1 MKEWKTEYLMA
12 LRSYSTIH
20 EKLMYLE
27 NELNL
32 ELFILEKHS
41 IDWDKEETRKHL
53 EVINWLEKKYDE
65 VKGGKSC

>member
-12 LRSYSTIH
+12 LRSYSTMY
-20 EKLMYLE
+20 ERLMYLE

-53 EVINWLEKKYDE
+53 EIINWLEKKYDE

>member
-1 MKEWKTEYLMA
+1 MKEWKTEYLMG
-12 LRSYSTIH
+12 LRSYSTMH
-20 EKLMYLE
+20 EKLRYLE

-53 EVINWLEKKYDE
+53 EIINWLEKKYDE

>member
-12 LRSYSTIH
+12 LRSYSTMY

-41 IDWDKEETRKHL
+41 IDWDKEETREHL
-53 EVINWLEKKYDE
+53 EIIKWLEKKYDE
-65 VKGGKSC
+65 VKGRKSC